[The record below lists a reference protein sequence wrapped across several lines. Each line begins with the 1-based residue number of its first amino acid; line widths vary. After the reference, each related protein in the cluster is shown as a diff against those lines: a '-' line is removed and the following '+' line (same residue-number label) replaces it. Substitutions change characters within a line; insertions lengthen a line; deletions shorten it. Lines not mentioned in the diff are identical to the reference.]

1 MGRMG
6 HTLGLQT
13 TVMNIAVI
21 GNRVLGALTLTLFTQ
36 LTLLKRLT
44 LLSLTQCMITLFY
57 CDSLGHQESENIA
70 HDERRGFT
78 ESLLW

>member
-1 MGRMG
+1 
-6 HTLGLQT
+6 
-13 TVMNIAVI
+13 MNIAVI
-21 GNRVLGALTLTLFTQ
+21 GNQVLGALTLTLFTL

-44 LLSLTQCMITLFY
+44 LLALTQCMITLFY

-78 ESLLW
+78 ESVSW